1 MVSYRKAKDGRWI
14 VCGPV
19 AEMHIG
25 SVRVTKRDGST
36 KLEIVE
42 SLGRPFATERGMMVY
57 GYLAARATASSTRR
71 SSNGRCRECGGP
83 IRDARHHKAMGGLC
97 GECAFDEYDC

>member
-1 MVSYRKAKDGRWI
+1 MVTYRKAKDGRWI
-14 VCGPV
+14 VCGSV
-19 AEMHIG
+19 SEVKIG

-36 KLEIVE
+36 KTEIVE
-42 SLGRPFATERGMMVY
+42 SLGRPFATENGMMVY
-57 GYLAARATASSTRR
+57 GHIAARTSASSSARR
-71 SSNGRCRECGGP
+71 GNGRCRECGGP